1 MKRGAAVTTLLTV
14 AILGA
19 LGVTACSNPVSP
31 DYVRWANMPYDGPPL
46 DLLGE
51 GDKFSL
57 RVYQEP
63 DMSGEF
69 MVSQSGGIAFPLIG
83 EVDVIDRRCADIEAE
98 VAERLADGFLRDP
111 SVSCQIVEVNSLG
124 IVVSGE
130 VSSAGLF
137 PYSANL
143 TIIEAIAL
151 ANGLTANAAEDRVIV
166 SRDIDGDVQEIVIP
180 FKQVVSGRAPNFRLW
195 PNDSIFVPSYRLI
208 P

>member
-1 MKRGAAVTTLLTV
+1 MNRHAAAAFITL
-14 AILGA
+14 AA
-19 LGVTACSNPVSP
+19 LLAACSSPVSP
-31 DYVRWANMPYDGPPL
+31 DYARWANMPYDGPAL

-51 GDKFSL
+51 GDRFSL

-69 MVSQSGGIAFPLIG
+69 VVSQGGDIAFPLIG
-83 EVDVIDRRCADIEAE
+83 DVTVLARTCADIETE
-98 VAERLADGFLRDP
+98 VADRLADGFLRQP
-111 SVSCQIVEVNSLG
+111 SVSCQVEELNSLG

-130 VSSAGLF
+130 VTSAGLF
-137 PYSANL
+137 AFSANL
-143 TIIEAIAL
+143 TIIEAVAM

-166 SRDIDGDVQEIVIP
+166 SREVDGEMREFVVP

>member
-1 MKRGAAVTTLLTV
+1 MNRFAATALLTL
-14 AILGA
+14 AASFG
-19 LGVTACSNPVSP
+19 GCSSPVSP
-31 DYVRWANMPYDGPPL
+31 DYARWANMPYDGPAL

-51 GDKFSL
+51 GDRFSL

-69 MVSQSGGIAFPLIG
+69 VVSQGGTIAFPLIG
-83 EVDVIDRRCADIEAE
+83 EVTVLARGCADIESE
-98 VAERLADGFLRDP
+98 VAARLADGYLRDP
-111 SVSCQIVEVNSLG
+111 SVSCQVEEMNSLG
-124 IVVSGE
+124 IVISGE
-130 VSSAGLF
+130 VSSGGLF
-137 PYSANL
+137 PFSPNL
-143 TIIEAIAL
+143 TIVEAMAM

-166 SRDIDGDVQEIVIP
+166 TREVDGELREFVVP